1 MAFAQTR
8 TFEQSFDLAN
18 FNVLRNLR
26 FLRLK
31 GSDFLASVGF
41 MPKGLAANHLRS
53 MALRGRASPSSLASV
68 GFMPNGVELVKNG
81 LDSKASCPG

>member
-31 GSDFLASVGF
+31 GSDFLASIRLHTERLSG
-41 MPKGLAANHLRS
+41 
-53 MALRGRASPSSLASV
+53 
-68 GFMPNGVELVKNG
+68 
-81 LDSKASCPG
+81 

>member
-1 MAFAQTR
+1 MAFAQTG

-41 MPKGLAANHLRS
+41 LPKGLAANHLRS
-53 MALRGRASPSSLASV
+53 MALRGSSYHTK
-68 GFMPNGVELVKNG
+68 F
-81 LDSKASCPG
+81 C

>member
-18 FNVLRNLR
+18 FNILRNLR

-31 GSDFLASVGF
+31 GSD
-41 MPKGLAANHLRS
+41 
-53 MALRGRASPSSLASV
+53 SLASV

>member
-1 MAFAQTR
+1 MAFAQTG

-31 GSDFLASVGF
+31 GIALLASI
-41 MPKGLAANHLRS
+41 GLHAERLS
-53 MALRGRASPSSLASV
+53 G
-68 GFMPNGVELVKNG
+68 
-81 LDSKASCPG
+81 

>member
-31 GSDFLASVGF
+31 GSD
-41 MPKGLAANHLRS
+41 
-53 MALRGRASPSSLASV
+53 SLASV
-68 GFMPNGVELVKNG
+68 GFMPAGPRLLSYIHTPAPLYHSSARWAEE
-81 LDSKASCPG
+81 